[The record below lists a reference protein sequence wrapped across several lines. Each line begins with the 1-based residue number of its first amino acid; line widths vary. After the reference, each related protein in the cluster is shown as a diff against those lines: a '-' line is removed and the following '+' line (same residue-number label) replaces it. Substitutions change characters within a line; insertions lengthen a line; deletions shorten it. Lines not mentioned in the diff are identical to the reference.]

1 MPVAHIVDCSVCG
14 FLLDGPSVCPACGS
28 ENQSAVSNGDN
39 IEKET
44 LAEID
49 NVEDSNGENLK
60 LVTNKPTDLS
70 IINTQILPFGI
81 DDAPTH
87 SSNEILPYGLEYA
100 PFNPNN

>member
-1 MPVAHIVDCSVCG
+1 MPVAHVVDCSVCG

-28 ENQSAVSNGDN
+28 ENLLAVSNGDN

-44 LAEID
+44 IAEID

-81 DDAPTH
+81 DDAP
-87 SSNEILPYGLEYA
+87 
-100 PFNPNN
+100 FNLNN